1 MTREEILDKV
11 RFVGELRGLAATTLN
26 NYYLYIRQY
35 QNYYGKPADELTVS
49 DVQRYLHYLL
59 TERRLKKG
67 SVDLANGALRFLY
80 RRVLEAPLDGEKIPR
95 HGKSRQLPNILSRE
109 KTLDLFEAAGSLRNR
124 CILMTAYGAGLRVS
138 EVAKL
143 RVSDI
148 DSGKMQIFICG
159 GKGDKDRFAILSQV
173 NLELLREYW
182 KAYRPKDWMF
192 YPRGHK
198 EKHLGTRAIQKMLD
212 KTLTKAGIPGN
223 VTMHTLRHSFA
234 THLLEDGADLFCI
247 KQLLGHS
254 RIASTCKYLHMLSA
268 AQMGVV
274 SPLDKLSRDV

>member
-1 MTREEILDKV
+1 M
-11 RFVGELRGLAATTLN
+11 
-26 NYYLYIRQY
+26 
-35 QNYYGKPADELTVS
+35 
-49 DVQRYLHYLL
+49 
-59 TERRLKKG
+59 
-67 SVDLANGALRFLY
+67 
-80 RRVLEAPLDGEKIPR
+80 
-95 HGKSRQLPNILSRE
+95 SRE
-109 KTLDLFEAAGSLRNR
+109 DTVGLFEAAGSLRNK

-148 DSGKMQIFICG
+148 DSKKMQIFIRG
-159 GKGDKDRFAILSQV
+159 GKGEKDRFAILSQV

-182 KAYRPKDWMF
+182 KAYRPHDWLF

-198 EKHLGTRAIQKMLD
+198 ERHLGKRAIQKMLD
-212 KTLTKAGIPGN
+212 KALTAAGIPGN

-274 SPLDKLSRDV
+274 SPLDKLSRDE